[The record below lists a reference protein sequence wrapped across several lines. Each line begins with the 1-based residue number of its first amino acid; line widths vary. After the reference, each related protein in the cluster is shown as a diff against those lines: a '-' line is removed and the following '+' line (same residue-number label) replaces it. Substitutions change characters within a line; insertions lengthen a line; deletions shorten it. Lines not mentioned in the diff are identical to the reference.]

1 MHRFEY
7 VLKSEWFPVKQELL
21 NIIQKLQEQVRDRF
35 TFQYHFVGSSQRNM
49 ITRDRNTNVGF
60 DFDVNLEVN
69 DPNEQ
74 YSPKQIRDILRNG
87 LDNITHPCHSVSND
101 IHHPSIFSYDH
112 SGGSTIIVGGVGIH
126 SLIGSY
132 PHRQYTPCDYFC
144 GLDRGV
150 NEGYDY
156 AEDSTRVLTIKVKD
170 QKNARILHSCDFC
183 IVRQSDDGRQQ
194 YIHYNKKQNNYSWKY
209 QPEGFGQLPKKIDFC
224 KKNKRLWSDVRNLY
238 LDKKNTNTDEH
249 KKSRSIFAETIHQ
262 VCQQNGYYD

>member
-49 ITRDRNTNVGF
+49 ITRDRNSNVGF

-69 DPNEQ
+69 NPNKL
-74 YSPKQIRDILRNG
+74 YSPKEIRTILRSG
-87 LDNITHPCHSVSND
+87 LDNVTHSCRHVSNN
-101 IHHPSIFSYDH
+101 IYPNIVSYNHAND
-112 SGGSTIIVGGVGIH
+112 SNIIVGGTYPR
-126 SLIGSY
+126 SGSY
-132 PHRQYTPCDYFC
+132 PYRQGAPRDYFC
-144 GLDRGV
+144 GVNRGV
-150 NEGYDY
+150 NQNYDY

>member
-7 VLKSEWFPVKQELL
+7 VLKSECCPVKQELL
-21 NIIQKLQEQVRDRF
+21 NIIQELQEQVRDKF
-35 TFQYHFVGSSQRNM
+35 TFQYRFVGSSQRKM
-49 ITRDRNTNVGF
+49 ITRDRNSNVGF

-69 DPNEQ
+69 DPDEQ
-74 YSPKQIRDILRNG
+74 YSPKRIRDILRNG
-87 LDNITHPCHSVSND
+87 LDNVTHPCRYVSNP
-101 IHHPSIFSYDH
+101 IYPNIVSYDH
-112 SGGSTIIVGGVGIH
+112 TDNSNIIVGGV
-126 SLIGSY
+126 Y
-132 PHRQYTPCDYFC
+132 PRRQDALRDYFC
-144 GLDRGV
+144 GINRDV
-150 NEGYDY
+150 NRGYDY

-170 QKNARILHSCDFC
+170 QKNAHILHSCDFC

-224 KKNKRLWSDVRNLY
+224 KNKRLGSDARNLY